1 MENLLEILVPLIFA
15 AVYFFGNLLSNKSGD
30 DEASPPKLPHQ
41 PGGIGE
47 AENYAERQ
55 CQIQEAIRR
64 KIMERRQAA
73 AAEDEEASTSE
84 SPVIARV
91 ERHKEVKEQRKEMHQ
106 RKAPHV
112 EPTPSP
118 AAPSVEPSGA
128 FSWDT
133 SDNAYEQQMQ
143 VRLQQIEASKRSAE
157 ALRRQAGMK
166 PAAKPTPRGAGV
178 AERARRT
185 SGGLLSGPVRKVLR
199 DPVAARVGFIYGEV
213 LGKPVSLRKSGS
225 GVAD

>member
-41 PGGIGE
+41 PGGSGE
-47 AENYAERQ
+47 AEDYAERQ
-55 CQIQEAIRR
+55 RQIQEAIRR

-73 AAEDEEASTSE
+73 AEQQAPVSE
-84 SPVIARV
+84 SPVVARR
-91 ERHKEVKEQRKEMHQ
+91 EPHKEVREQRKEVQQ
-106 RKAPHV
+106 RNVPKTEPAPA
-112 EPTPSP
+112 PP
-118 AAPSVEPSGA
+118 ATADKPSGA

-133 SDNAYEQQMQ
+133 SDNVYEQQMQ
-143 VRLQQIEASKRSAE
+143 QRLEQIEASKRRAE
-157 ALRRQAGMK
+157 VLRQQAGMK
-166 PAAKPTPRGAGV
+166 PAAATPTTRSAV
-178 AERARRT
+178 AERRARRT
-185 SGGLLSGPVRKVLR
+185 NGGLLSGPVRKVLR
-199 DPVAARVGFIYGEV
+199 DPAAARVGFIYGEV

>member
-41 PGGIGE
+41 PGGHGE
-47 AENYAERQ
+47 AEDYAERQ
-55 CQIQEAIRR
+55 RQIQEAIRR

-73 AAEDEEASTSE
+73 AEAQEAPAPE
-84 SPVIARV
+84 SPVVARR
-91 ERHKEVKEQRKEMHQ
+91 EPHKEVREQRKEVQ
-106 RKAPHV
+106 QPNVPKA
-112 EPTPSP
+112 EPAP
-118 AAPSVEPSGA
+118 APPVTADKPSGA

-133 SDNAYEQQMQ
+133 SDNVYEQQMQ
-143 VRLQQIEASKRSAE
+143 QRLDHIEASKRHAE
-157 ALRRQAGMK
+157 VLRQQAGMK
-166 PAAKPTPRGAGV
+166 PAAATPTPRSAV
-178 AERARRT
+178 AERRARRT

-199 DPVAARVGFIYGEV
+199 DPAAARVGFIYGEV